1 MEHIILS
8 NDNLILLIKS
18 LHDPINRLYN
28 NHLDHKDRFSYD
40 NNLLPE
46 LNRLIELR
54 KIFTNELLNRC
65 NISGGDL

>member
-1 MEHIILS
+1 MENIILS

-28 NHLDHKDRFSYD
+28 THLDYRGKSSYD
-40 NNLLPE
+40 NEFMPE

-54 KIFTNELLNRC
+54 KIFTNELLSRC
-65 NISGGDL
+65 NLSGCDL